1 MGALFTKIAF
11 KGSSKDRGAVGL
23 SLAIALTAL
32 FGGCDHNP
40 AYPHA
45 TIAGS
50 VSVDGKPVEQGTI
63 SYFSDRSDGHRF
75 GKASISHGE
84 YELTEVPLGDVVFTF
99 SASAETGKT
108 IAGPGG
114 VPEAERVNLIPK
126 KYGSEGIS
134 RDISDDG
141 AQDFQIVNSP

>member
-1 MGALFTKIAF
+1 MGALFWTIAF
-11 KGSSKDRGAVGL
+11 KGSPKDRGAVEL
-23 SLAIALTAL
+23 SLVIALTTL
-32 FGGCDHNP
+32 FGGCGHGP
-40 AYPHA
+40 TYPHA

-75 GKASISHGE
+75 GKAGINHGT

-108 IAGPGG
+108 IAGPDGA
-114 VPEAERVNLIPK
+114 PEAERVNLIPK
-126 KYGSEGIS
+126 KYGGEGIT